1 MSFPVK
7 KFSVGAI
14 QVAVWENEGKEGNR
28 FNTVSFDKRYKDKSN
43 EWKSSSSMKLNDLPK
58 AILALQKA
66 FEYLALKEPE
76 QSNEEKEPE
85 FATAMA

>member
-14 QVAVWENEGKEGNR
+14 QVAVWENESKEGNR
-28 FNTVSFDKRYKDKSN
+28 FNTVSLDKRYKDKSN

-76 QSNEEKEPE
+76 QNAEKEE
-85 FATAMA
+85 QLATAMA

>member
-14 QVAVWENEGKEGNR
+14 QVAVWENESKEGNR

-76 QSNEEKEPE
+76 QNAEKEE
-85 FATAMA
+85 ELATAMV